1 MICAVSGEGRLCVR
15 QASENVLCVV
25 GTRAIKSY
33 VWNRETFAFIYQS
46 TMSWILNLE
55 T

>member
-1 MICAVSGEGRLCVR
+1 MICGVSGEGKLCVK

-33 VWNRETFAFIYQS
+33 AWNSETFAFICQS
-46 TMSWILNLE
+46 TMNCILVAGI
-55 T
+55 